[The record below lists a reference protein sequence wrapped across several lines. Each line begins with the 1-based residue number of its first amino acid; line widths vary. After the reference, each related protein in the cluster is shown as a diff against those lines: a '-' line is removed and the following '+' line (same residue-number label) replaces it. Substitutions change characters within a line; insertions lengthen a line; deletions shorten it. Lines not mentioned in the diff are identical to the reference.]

1 MNIRS
6 ISVLFFLTCL
16 LCLNASAQTAGEIVF
31 STQAIDPAAPA
42 GLTEKFAA
50 GENIHAVAFFD
61 QSLLGLIGKNAASKV
76 IVEIF
81 LYELKPPLYDY
92 QQPSE
97 AQLEFGSLT
106 VTGDALQKNFLPVDI
121 VPEHWRHDRLRPG
134 RFRLQ
139 EVRSQV

>member
-1 MNIRS
+1 MNVRS

-61 QSLLGLIGKNAASKV
+61 QSLVGSDRQERRQQGHCGDLLVRIETAA
-76 IVEIF
+76 IR
-81 LYELKPPLYDY
+81 LPA
-92 QQPSE
+92 
-97 AQLEFGSLT
+97 AQ
-106 VTGDALQKNFLPVDI
+106 
-121 VPEHWRHDRLRPG
+121 
-134 RFRLQ
+134 
-139 EVRSQV
+139 